1 MTLTP
6 HDCCSGPKRG
16 VKKRS
21 AEDLSGV
28 GKTPISFLQEYCLN
42 IIKKTP
48 NYRVTIQGTVLH
60 ACV

>member
-1 MTLTP
+1 VTGT
-6 HDCCSGPKRG
+6 KRG

-42 IIKKTP
+42 IMKKTP
-48 NYRVTIQGTVLH
+48 NYRVTIQGQYCLQN
-60 ACV
+60 

>member
-1 MTLTP
+1 MIGT
-6 HDCCSGPKRG
+6 KRG
-16 VKKRS
+16 IKKRS

-48 NYRVTIQGTVLH
+48 AYRVTIQGTSLL
-60 ACV
+60 ARAAI